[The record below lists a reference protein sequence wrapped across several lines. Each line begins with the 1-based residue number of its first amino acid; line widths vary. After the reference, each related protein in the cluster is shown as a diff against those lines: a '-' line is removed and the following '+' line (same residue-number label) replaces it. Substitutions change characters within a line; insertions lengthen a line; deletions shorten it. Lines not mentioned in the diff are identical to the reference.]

1 MQEAA
6 MPQTDTPQ
14 EQPQRIDFFKTI
26 VMLMRAPRAY
36 FSEMPDMDWQLPAK
50 ISGISALFHVA
61 VSFTYVFGR
70 SVPLAVILFLN
81 AMLMPVIT
89 ASLIH
94 MFMTMSMGRKTS
106 IARIYAVVA
115 LATAPTLLFSWIPA
129 AGFVTE
135 PWRMLLIGFGLNK
148 ACEFSWKQSILL
160 LVAAFGSLLL
170 LLWSALPLI
179 TDLKHLLALG

>member
-1 MQEAA
+1 L
-6 MPQTDTPQ
+6 
-14 EQPQRIDFFKTI
+14 
-26 VMLMRAPRAY
+26 V
-36 FSEMPDMDWQLPAK
+36 
-50 ISGISALFHVA
+50 
-61 VSFTYVFGR
+61 
-70 SVPLAVILFLN
+70 LFLN
-81 AMLMPVIT
+81 AMLMPLIT

-94 MFMTMSMGRKTS
+94 MFMTMSMGKKNS
-106 IARIYAVVA
+106 LQKIYAVVA

-148 ACEFSWKQSILL
+148 ACGFSWKQTVWL

-179 TDLKHLLALG
+179 RDFRHVLALG

>member
-1 MQEAA
+1 
-6 MPQTDTPQ
+6 
-14 EQPQRIDFFKTI
+14 
-26 VMLMRAPRAY
+26 
-36 FSEMPDMDWQLPAK
+36 MPDTDWKLPAK
-50 ISGISALFHVA
+50 ICGISALFHVA
-61 VSFTYVFGR
+61 VSFTYVYGR
-70 SVPLAVILFLN
+70 SAPLAVILFLN

-94 MFMTMSMGRKTS
+94 MFMTMTMGKKNNLG
-106 IARIYAVVA
+106 RIYAVVA

-148 ACEFSWKQSILL
+148 ACGFSWKQSAFL
-160 LVAAFGSLLL
+160 LVSSFGALLL

-179 TDLKHLLALG
+179 RDFKHLLAMG

>member
-6 MPQTDTPQ
+6 MTQTEAPPQ
-14 EQPQRIDFFKTI
+14 EQRIDYFKTMVTLI
-26 VMLMRAPRAY
+26 RAPRTY
-36 FSEMPDMDWQLPAK
+36 FSEMPALDWKIPAK
-50 ISGISALFHVA
+50 ICGISAIFHVA

-70 SVPLAVILFLN
+70 SVPLALVLFLN
-81 AMLMPVIT
+81 AMLMPLIT

-94 MFMTMSMGRKTS
+94 MFMTMSMGKKNS
-106 IARIYAVVA
+106 LQKIYAVVA

-148 ACEFSWKQSILL
+148 ACGFSWKQTVWL

-179 TDLKHLLALG
+179 RDFRHVLALG